1 MPRLSLSGKIIALA
15 LLNMAVVAGAGY
27 LFIRV
32 QVRSSAE
39 SFLLAPASDKIWP
52 ISSEIS
58 QAIGESSREEWDTIL
73 RRIGE
78 RVDARVR
85 LATPTGE
92 RIAGAPG
99 PLPREVAE
107 NFPPPRNQPRTERKD
122 RTKKKR
128 GPPAPIFIAVS
139 EAPQRY
145 WVVARLPIR
154 QEDGSTQPGA
164 VIIET
169 DTAFNPHLFY
179 DPQLVARMAFAVAL
193 LSAICW
199 APFLTGV
206 TGTIRKMDNAAQKIA
221 EGDFDIRVASTR
233 RDELGHL
240 SAQIDRMASRLANY
254 VSGQKRFLGDIA
266 HELCA
271 PIARIQ
277 VALGILEYRVA
288 PADRQ
293 RLLDLSEEVEQ
304 LAALVNELLQ
314 FSKLALGAEVTLA
327 PVNVA
332 SAVDKA
338 VTRESSSGARLEV
351 EVDQSLAVVA
361 NETLFTRSLS
371 NLVRNSIRYA
381 GTAGPV
387 RISARADAGNVVV
400 TVADCGPGVREDA
413 LEKIFEPFY
422 RAEQS
427 RTRESGGVGL
437 GLAIVKSGIESCNG
451 TVACRNR
458 DPKGLEVTIRLPEAA
473 KL

>member
-52 ISSEIS
+52 LSAEIGITLGEAPRQEWS
-58 QAIGESSREEWDTIL
+58 DHLKAIGDKINA
-73 RRIGE
+73 RIY
-78 RVDARVR
+78 
-85 LATPTGE
+85 LATPNGE
-92 RIAGAPG
+92 IIAGPPG

-107 NFPPPRNQPRTERKD
+107 NFPPPRGERTAER
-122 RTKKKR
+122 KKKR
-128 GPPAPIFIAVS
+128 KKGPPAPIFVSVS
-139 EAPQRY
+139 ENPQRY

-154 QEDGSTQPGA
+154 HEDGSTEPGA
-164 VIIET
+164 VIVET
-169 DTAFNPHLFY
+169 DSIFNSNLFY
-179 DPQLVARMAFAVAL
+179 DPQLVARIAFAVAL

-233 RDELGHL
+233 HDELGHL

-277 VALGILEYRVA
+277 VALGILEHRVS

-293 RLLDLSEEVEQ
+293 RLQDLSEEVEQ

-314 FSKLALGAEVTLA
+314 FSKLALGAEVTLSR
-327 PVNVA
+327 VNVA
-332 SAVDKA
+332 TAVDKA
-338 VTRESSSGARLEV
+338 VTRESSSGAQLEV
-351 EVDQSLAVVA
+351 EVDESLSVVA

-381 GTAGPV
+381 GSAGPV

-413 LEKIFEPFY
+413 LDKIFEPFY
-422 RAEQS
+422 RAEES

-437 GLAIVKSGIESCNG
+437 GLAIVKSGIESCSG
-451 TVACRNR
+451 TVVCRNR
-458 DPKGLEVTIRLPEAA
+458 EPNGLEVTIRLPEAA
-473 KL
+473 KG